1 MLTCSSSTEGKE
13 PIEFFV
19 QNVGQGHE
27 SRVDVFARP
36 DKGI

>member
-1 MLTCSSSTEGKE
+1 MLTCSSSTDGKE

-27 SRVDVFARP
+27 SKGDVFARP
-36 DKGI
+36 DMGI